1 MPSRAVS
8 RLERPPNRQYEAWS
22 LGEAGLIARGLQMRN
37 DQPEHDSPMLDR
49 LGLVS

>member
-1 MPSRAVS
+1 VPSRAVS
-8 RLERPPNRQYEAWS
+8 RLERPSNRQYEAWG

-49 LGLVS
+49 LRFVS